1 MTFNLGDT
9 VQLNTNQTAR
19 IVGLTELFGQRY
31 ADVFIEPDGPV
42 RRVPLAELR
51 PLADPL
57 VALSGGQAIP
67 APLFLARLAAH
78 QLAAMLTQG
87 GVLSAA
93 NFRVTPLPHQVL
105 AVDFVLGQFRPRA
118 MIADEV
124 GLGKTIEAAMVY
136 EELKL
141 RHQARRVLVV
151 VPAGL
156 TRQWQDEFT
165 QKFGEGF
172 VVYDRAQV
180 SGSHLT
186 TETRSSLRRL

>member
-9 VQLNTNQTAR
+9 VQLNTGQTAC
-19 IVGLTELFGQRY
+19 IIALADLFGQHY

-42 RRVPLAELR
+42 RRVPVTELR

-57 VALSGGQAIP
+57 AALGGGQTVP
-67 APLFLARLAAH
+67 ASLFVAQLAAH
-78 QLAAMLTQG
+78 QLKALLTQQ

-156 TRQWQDEFT
+156 TRQWQDEFV
-165 QKFGEGF
+165 QKFGERF
-172 VVYDRAQV
+172 VAYDRAQV

>member
-9 VQLNTNQTAR
+9 VQLNTSQTAR

-31 ADVFIEPDGPV
+31 ADVFVEPGGPV

-51 PLADPL
+51 PLSDPL
-57 VALSGGQAIP
+57 VALGGGQTIP
-67 APLFLARLAAH
+67 APLFVARLAAH

-141 RHQARRVLVV
+141 RRQVRRRPLLRGATGPRRAADRRAGQDRTLLSPAR
-151 VPAGL
+151 GCCSS
-156 TRQWQDEFT
+156 
-165 QKFGEGF
+165 
-172 VVYDRAQV
+172 DR
-180 SGSHLT
+180 H
-186 TETRSSLRRL
+186 